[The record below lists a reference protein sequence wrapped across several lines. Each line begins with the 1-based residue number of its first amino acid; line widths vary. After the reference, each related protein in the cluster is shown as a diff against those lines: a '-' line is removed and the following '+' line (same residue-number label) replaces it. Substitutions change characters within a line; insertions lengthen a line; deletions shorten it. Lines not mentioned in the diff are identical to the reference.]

1 MGNLSLNIQDYVV
14 SPLFLL
20 LILGGVIGVATFFF
34 LLRYWKSTDVKFWLV
49 WQAAASFWAFT
60 YAFEYA
66 SIHIEEKIFWS
77 KLSYFGIVY
86 EAVSFMFFALAFSS
100 NTRYIVRKIVIPVYI
115 VSTLFILAPYTNDLH
130 HLHWKSYSI
139 NAETNAT
146 NYEYGPLFWLFV
158 VYTYSQLLAGIVI
171 IFRLFIRLSGYYR
184 GQVLLVFIS
193 ALLPLMGNFIY
204 IFHINPLPGFDW
216 TPFTFLI
223 TGVLIAINIS
233 RFRMFDLVPFARNK
247 LIDVI
252 PDAILVV
259 DKSLRVAYCNE
270 VFLSLFKLEEKKIMG
285 QSVEELFAHRYSLIQ
300 EAIKHEDYNTEVSRE
315 NNDETQFFDLHAHS
329 LYDYQKQQTG
339 RLIILKDITRRV
351 LSEQMT
357 KEVNTRLLQEIQEK
371 EKLIED
377 LDAFSH
383 TVAHDLKGMLGAIVS
398 ASNLI
403 QMAVDDMSKE
413 DLLEISSLISQ
424 TATKTTHITRELLTL
439 ASVRKQEIQPVAVD
453 MEVVTNEALA
463 RLKEMILAKGAKL
476 VLPSEWHSVLGN
488 KAWLEEVLINYISN
502 AMKYGGT
509 PPEIKISSQ
518 IIDGQKVKFTVSD
531 NGRGLSSDEIERL
544 FIQFNRLDTV
554 RAEGHGLG
562 LSIVKRIIEKL
573 GGEVGVDSKNIPGE
587 GSSFYFILPLAG

>member
-1 MGNLSLNIQDYVV
+1 MRNLSLNIQDYIV

-34 LLRYWKSTDVKFWLV
+34 LLRYWKSTEVKFWLV
-49 WQAAASFWAFT
+49 WQVAASFWAFT

-115 VSTLFILAPYTNDLH
+115 VSTLFILAPYTNDFH

-139 NAETNAT
+139 NTETNTT
-146 NYEYGPLFWLFV
+146 NYEYGPLFWLLV
-158 VYTYSQLLAGIVI
+158 VYTYAQLLTGIVI
-171 IFRLFIRLSGYYR
+171 IFRLFMRLSGDYR
-184 GQVLLVFIS
+184 GQVALVFIS
-193 ALLPLMGNFIY
+193 ALLPLFGNFIY

-247 LIDVI
+247 IIDVI

-259 DKSLRVAYCNE
+259 DKSLRIAYCNE
-270 VFLSLFKLEEKKIMG
+270 VFLSLFGLEEKKIVG
-285 QSVEELFAHRYSLIQ
+285 KSVEELFAHRHSLIQ
-300 EAIKHEDYNTEVSRE
+300 EAIKHDDYNTEVSRE
-315 NNDETQFFDLHAHS
+315 NDGETQFFDLQVNS

-339 RLIILKDITRRV
+339 RLIILKDITRRI

-371 EKLIED
+371 EKLIQD

-383 TVAHDLKGMLGAIVS
+383 TVAHDLKGMLSTIVS
-398 ASNLI
+398 AGNLI
-403 QMAVDDMSKE
+403 QMAVDDISKE
-413 DLLEISSLISQ
+413 ELLEISSLISQ

-453 MEVVTNEALA
+453 MEAVTNEALA
-463 RLKEMILAKGAKL
+463 RLKDMILAKGAKVVFPL
-476 VLPSEWHSVLGN
+476 DWHSVLGN
-488 KAWLEEVLINYISN
+488 KSWLEEVLINYFSN
-502 AMKYGGT
+502 AMKYGGN
-509 PPEIKISSQ
+509 PPEIRISSQ
-518 IIDGQKVKFTVSD
+518 VIEGQRVKFTVSD
-531 NGRGLSSDEIERL
+531 NGRGLSSDEIGQL
-544 FIQFNRLDTV
+544 FIQFNRLEPV

-587 GSSFYFILPLAG
+587 GSSFYFILPLVG

>member
-1 MGNLSLNIQDYVV
+1 MRNLSLNIQDYIV

-34 LLRYWKSTDVKFWLV
+34 LLRYWKSAEVKFWLV
-49 WQAAASFWAFT
+49 WQAAAAFWAFT

-100 NTRYIVRKIVIPVYI
+100 NTRYLVRKIVIPAYI
-115 VSTLFILAPYTNDLH
+115 ISTLFILAPYTNDLH

-139 NAETNAT
+139 NAETNTT

-158 VYTYSQLLAGIVI
+158 VYTYSQLLTGIGV
-171 IFRLFIRLSGYYR
+171 IFRLFSRLSGYYR
-184 GQVLLVFIS
+184 GQVALVFIS
-193 ALLPLMGNFIY
+193 ALLPLFGNFIY

-259 DKSLRVAYCNE
+259 DKSLRIAYCNE
-270 VFLSLFKLEEKKIMG
+270 VFLSLFKLEEKKIVG
-285 QSVEELFAHRYSLIQ
+285 KSVEELFSHRNSLIQ
-300 EAIKHEDYNTEVSRE
+300 ESIKFDDYNAEISRE
-315 NNDETQFFDLHAHS
+315 NNGETQFFDLQVNS
-329 LYDYQKQQTG
+329 LYDYRKQQTG
-339 RLIILKDITRRV
+339 RLIILKDITRRIQ
-351 LSEQMT
+351 SERMT
-357 KEVNTRLLQEIQEK
+357 KEANARLMNEIEEK
-371 EKLIED
+371 EKLIQD

-383 TVAHDLKGMLGAIVS
+383 TVAHDLKGMLSAIVS
-398 ASNLI
+398 SSNLI
-403 QMAVDDMSKE
+403 QMAIDDMSKE
-413 DLLEISSLISQ
+413 ELLEITSLISQ
-424 TATKTTHITRELLTL
+424 SATKTMHITRELLTL
-439 ASVRKQEIQPVAVD
+439 ASVRQQEIQPVAVD
-453 MEVVTNEALA
+453 METVTNDALT
-463 RLKEMILAKGAKL
+463 RLKDMMLVKGAVFVFPPVWHN
-476 VLPSEWHSVLGN
+476 VLAN
-488 KAWLEEVLINYISN
+488 KAWLEEVLINYFSN

-509 PPEIKISSQ
+509 PPEIKISSK
-518 IIDGQKVKFTVSD
+518 IIEGQRVKFTVSD
-531 NGRGLSSDEIERL
+531 NGRGLSSDEIEQL
-544 FIQFNRLDTV
+544 FIQFNRLEPV